1 MSFAVSDEGDRF
13 QISVDGQV
21 AGFTQ
26 YQDRDGA
33 RIFPHTEID
42 PAYQGQGLAS
52 RLIAQAL
59 DATREKGLAVL
70 PLCPAVAGY
79 IAKHPEYADLVP
91 EDQRERFGIS

>member
-1 MSFAVSDEGDRF
+1 MSFTVSDEGDRF
-13 QISVDGQV
+13 QIAVDGQV

-26 YQDRDGA
+26 YQDRDGV

-52 RLIAQAL
+52 KLIAQAL
-59 DATREKGLAVL
+59 DATREKGLSAL
-70 PLCPAVAGY
+70 PLCPAVARY